1 MKLLLITYYFPPCGG
16 ASVQRW
22 LKWLPELVR
31 LGHEITV
38 ITTLNGDY
46 PVLDES
52 LLKEVPKEVKVL
64 RAPSPS
70 PGKLWKLLFGANSRL
85 PHGNLENSKDS
96 GFLRRAMVWIR
107 VNLIIPDLRRI
118 WNPRAYKAAVEHLR
132 NKPTDLVITTG
143 PPHSTHLIGLKL
155 KTRYRL
161 PWVADWRDP
170 WTGIYYLKLNPPC
183 ALSRKINLG
192 LERKV
197 ANSADMNIVVS
208 QHLARHLGT
217 AKTTVIYNGYDATKL
232 GTLDDPSPPE
242 QANKYKIKYIGR
254 VTEGQKLFDM
264 LNLIRNTLG
273 DKEYELT
280 LLGTGLN
287 NEQLSQLRGMLG
299 SKLRIVD
306 FIPHND
312 ALKEMADAHLL
323 LLLINYYEGFEG
335 MLTTKLFEYLASGVE
350 ILCLGPH
357 GSEAEQLI
365 DTYQA
370 GQCFDLSEAEAVA
383 LFISN
388 SYRAWQQNTRTVRS
402 MDISALSSQ
411 QQALSLNDVLLGLK
425 KH

>member
-52 LLKEVPKEVKVL
+52 LLEEVPREIKVL
-64 RAPSPS
+64 RVPSPS
-70 PGKLWKLLFGANSRL
+70 PGKLWKLLFGVNSRL
-85 PHGNLENSKDS
+85 PHGNLENSRDS
-96 GFLRRAMVWIR
+96 GFLHRAMVWIR
-107 VNLIIPDLRRI
+107 VNMIIPDMRRI

-155 KTRYRL
+155 KKKYQIS
-161 PWVADWRDP
+161 WVADWRDP

-217 AKTTVIYNGYDATKL
+217 AKTTVIYNGYDATKHRFL
-232 GTLDDPSPPE
+232 NSLSPAG
-242 QANKYKIKYIGR
+242 QTDSYKIKYIGR

-264 LNLIRNTLG
+264 LNLIRNTLE
-273 DKEYELT
+273 DKDYELT

-287 NEQLSQLRGMLG
+287 DEQLSQLRVMLG
-299 SKLRIVD
+299 SKLRIVG
-306 FIPHND
+306 FIPHNA
-312 ALKEMADAHLL
+312 ALKETADAHLL

-365 DTYQA
+365 DTYRA
-370 GQCFDLSEAEAVA
+370 GQCFDLTEAEAAA
-383 LFISN
+383 LFIN
-388 SYRAWQQNTRTVRS
+388 YSYQAWQQNAKTVRN

-411 QQALSLNDVLLGLK
+411 RQALKLNDVLLGLK

>member
-52 LLKEVPKEVKVL
+52 LLEEVPKEIKVL
-64 RAPSPS
+64 RVPSPS
-70 PGKLWKLLFGANSRL
+70 PGKLWKLLFGAKSRL
-85 PHGNLENSKDS
+85 PHGNLDNSRDS
-96 GFLRRAMVWIR
+96 GFLHRAMVWIR
-107 VNLIIPDLRRI
+107 VNLIIPDMRRI

-132 NKPTDLVITTG
+132 SKTAVLVITTG

-155 KTRYRL
+155 KTKFKL

-183 ALSRKINLG
+183 ALSKRINLG

-217 AKTTVIYNGYDATKL
+217 AKTTVIYNGYDATKHKCKNN
-232 GTLDDPSPPE
+232 PSKTE
-242 QANKYKIKYIGR
+242 HADKYKIKYIGR

-264 LNLIRNTLG
+264 LNLIRNTLA
-273 DKEYELT
+273 DKDYELT

-287 NEQLSQLRGMLG
+287 DTQLSQLRGMLG
-299 SKLRIVD
+299 SKLRVVG
-306 FIPHND
+306 FVPHNE
-312 ALKEMADAHLL
+312 ALREMTDAHLL

-370 GQCFDLSEAEAVA
+370 GQCFDLSETEAAA
-383 LFISN
+383 LFIN
-388 SYRAWQQNTRTVRS
+388 KSYQAWQQNARTVRS
-402 MDISALSSQ
+402 MDITALSSQ